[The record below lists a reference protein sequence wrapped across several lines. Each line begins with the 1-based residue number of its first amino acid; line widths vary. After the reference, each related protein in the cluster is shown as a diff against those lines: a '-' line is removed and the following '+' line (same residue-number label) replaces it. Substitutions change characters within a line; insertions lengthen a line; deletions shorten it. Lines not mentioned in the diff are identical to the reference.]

1 MKMLPGT
8 PNLFN
13 IAQKYRVLYMNT
25 AVCFICLP
33 TESRMAR
40 QYTERIAVL
49 QLQGAHLFICKIL
62 TPTCCT
68 SLPVN

>member
-13 IAQKYRVLYMNT
+13 IAQKYQALYMNI
-25 AVCFICLP
+25 AVCVIWLP

-40 QYTERIAVL
+40 QYTERTAVL
-49 QLQGAHLFICKIL
+49 QLQGAQRFTCTIL

-68 SLPVN
+68 SLPDN